1 MQPSFLQLAARIPGT
16 PFHPLLLRSQ
26 ASEGPFGWACAGR
39 DLQDRRSISPLQD
52 SLMALSRVCACA
64 RSARVLVLVLLAST
78 LVELCL
84 PQTLPPVTENY
95 SHVTFLKVV
104 DDVEPSPSPIRSTES
119 AENNVSVHDGSGGG
133 SEPEDRRKL
142 GYSFESDAAPWRES
156 TDEGVHRIRMMMMLA
171 RRGRSLRTSKPYPC
185 SLPAGKQTES
195 CCGSV
200 CAIVATNPNHCGR
213 CGHICRSDR
222 ACCGGKCR
230 RLATDER
237 NCGRCGSR
245 CAVGTKCLFGLCGY

>member
-1 MQPSFLQLAARIPGT
+1 
-16 PFHPLLLRSQ
+16 
-26 ASEGPFGWACAGR
+26 
-39 DLQDRRSISPLQD
+39 
-52 SLMALSRVCACA
+52 MALSRVCACA
-64 RSARVLVLVLLAST
+64 RSARVVVLVLLAST

-104 DDVEPSPSPIRSTES
+104 DAASDVEPSPSPVRSTES
-119 AENNVSVHDGSGGG
+119 AENNGGG

-156 TDEGVHRIRMMMMLA
+156 TEAMSGDEDGHRIRMMMLA

-185 SLPAGKQTES
+185 SLPAGTTCKQTES